1 MYVIDRIEEDKVI
14 AENLDTKEKLEIDC
28 KDFPFSIYE
37 GLIFYKQ
44 EDIYIMEKEIEK
56 KRRKSLRERLE
67 NLKKHE

>member
-28 KDFPFSIYE
+28 KYFPFSIYE
-37 GLIFYKQ
+37 GLIFSKQ